1 MAIAQIAK
9 AIYDKTK
16 KKKKKSITDLKTK
29 DGYPLAGTGKPRM
42 KKNKN
47 KKENIMGHGKSYG
60 TPIKKKKKKNM
71 KSKPGKKSMP
81 RKMGSQGY

>member
-16 KKKKKSITDLKTK
+16 KKKKKPLTGFKTK

-42 KKNKN
+42 KKKKN
-47 KKENIMGHGKSYG
+47 K
-60 TPIKKKKKKNM
+60 
-71 KSKPGKKSMP
+71 
-81 RKMGSQGY
+81 

>member
-42 KKNKN
+42 KKKKN
-47 KKENIMGHGKSYG
+47 K
-60 TPIKKKKKKNM
+60 
-71 KSKPGKKSMP
+71 
-81 RKMGSQGY
+81 